1 MSKMCYSQAAVDNR
15 YVLSDTTS
23 ETANSLFGNVSETN
37 SQLDPTNTGVY
48 KDTGYVK
55 KWLQI
60 FMILLNL
67 ISLNS

>member
-1 MSKMCYSQAAVDNR
+1 MCYSQAAVDNR